1 MAKKGRA
8 KGEKP
13 EALISAL
20 QAANEDLRSKLTDI
34 QIELHQEKCKVTKL
48 EREKVQEGKRIREQE
63 QHRHTVTL
71 TEQRARWH
79 EEKLKELA
87 TLRES
92 LTRQHEQELARTAKI
107 KEGEI
112 QRLRTALSALRD
124 GSGEKV
130 RTALTLEAREEAR
143 RFFDQE
149 RVKLLQEIAELKSSK
164 RQTDE
169 ALNTMIIAD
178 KMKAGDLRTE
188 HQAHQEQIS
197 KIKWD
202 CERDIRRLVDEIK
215 SKDRTIFSLEKELE
229 TATGFVQKLQLQK
242 DALDEQL
249 FLVKEAEC
257 NLGSPKRGD
266 PRPCWRW
273 SGALWE
279 SGKETRLVESTNAHA
294 NPQDMRRNQK
304 RMSELKATIR
314 KLEDRNTILVDER
327 NELLKR
333 IREAEKQCKPLLEKN
348 KLLSK
353 KNDEL
358 SQSLQRMEDKLK
370 SITKENL
377 EMKEKITSHPPLKK
391 LKSLNDLDQA
401 SDDQEIEFLKLQ
413 VLEQQSMIDE
423 LTRDREKLL
432 RKKRHKRS
440 RPIKRHIVV
449 DTFYGYDEESMDSE
463 TSSVASLRMDR
474 TPATPD
480 EDLAEGLAAEESE
493 LRFKQLT
500 REYQALQRAYAIL
513 QEQKGGVLDAE
524 MEAKAH
530 EQLQADVQ
538 RYKAKIEDLEN
549 ELALK
554 GQVEKLDNE
563 NGKLQQELQDSKDQN
578 ELLEFRILELE
589 ERERRSPPF
598 TLQIHPFAEG
608 VSALQIYCIK
618 EGVKDVCIP
627 DLIKLLDILGDNGNL
642 RNEEQVAIIQ
652 ASTVLSLAE
661 KWIQQIEGTEAAL
674 HQKMMDLELEME
686 MFCKQK
692 GYLEEELDYRKQAL
706 DQAYMQIQE
715 LEATLYNALQQ
726 DKVIKYGEPLDELQ
740 KDELRTAVEK
750 LRRQMLRK
758 SREYDCQV
766 LQERMELLHQAH
778 QRIRDL
784 EDKTDI
790 QRRQIKDLE
799 EKDLMQ
805 PGAVACNCSR
815 PVVLTQGTRHD
826 HVFTASTATATEQNP
841 QTSFFLTL
849 SVCLSLVPHT
859 LWEIRSETDALRTHT
874 LTHILSQE
882 LWVLTQGLL
891 VSGKLTTSGNTS
903 NDDHWRIQRPEK
915 VVE

>member
-1 MAKKGRA
+1 MAKKGRS

-13 EALISAL
+13 EVLISAL

-34 QIELHQEKCKVTKL
+34 QIELHQEKCKVSKL
-48 EREKVQEGKRIREQE
+48 EREKVQETKRIREQE
-63 QHRHTVTL
+63 QHRHTAAL
-71 TEQRARWH
+71 TDLRAKWH
-79 EEKLKELA
+79 EEKQKELQA
-87 TLRES
+87 LREA
-92 LTRQHEQELARTAKI
+92 LVRQHEQELARTAKI
-107 KEGEI
+107 KDGEN
-112 QRLRTALSALRD
+112 QKLKAALGALRD

-143 RFFDQE
+143 RFFDSE
-149 RVKLLQEIAELKSSK
+149 RVKLLQEIAELKATK
-164 RQTDE
+164 KQTDE
-169 ALNTMIIAD
+169 ALSNMIQAD

-188 HQAHQEQIS
+188 HQIHQEQIS

-215 SKDRTIFSLEKELE
+215 AKDRTIFSLEKELE
-229 TATGFVQKLQLQK
+229 TATGFLQKLQLQK

-257 NLGSPKRGD
+257 NLGSPKREIPGRAGD
-266 PRPCWRW
+266 
-273 SGALWE
+273 GAE
-279 SGKETRLVESTNAHA
+279 HCGS
-294 NPQDMRRNQK
+294 PDMRRNQR
-304 RMSELKATIR
+304 RMAELNSTIR
-314 KLEDRNTILVDER
+314 KLEDRNSLLVDER

-333 IREAEKQCKPLLEKN
+333 VRESEKQYKPLLEKN
-348 KLLSK
+348 RLLSRR
-353 KNDEL
+353 NDEL
-358 SQSLQRMEDKLK
+358 TQSLQRQEDKLK
-370 SITKENL
+370 TLTKENL
-377 EMKEKITSHPPLKK
+377 EMKEKIGSHPPLKK
-391 LKSLNDLDQA
+391 LRSLNDLDQA
-401 SDDQEIEFLKLQ
+401 HDEQEIEFLKLQ
-413 VLEQQSMIDE
+413 VLEQQNMIDE

-432 RKKRHKRS
+432 RRKRHKRSS

-449 DTFYGYDEESMDSE
+449 DTFFGYDEESMDSE
-463 TSSVASLRMDR
+463 SSSVASFRMDR

-480 EDLAEGLAAEESE
+480 EDLDEGLAAEESE
-493 LRFKQLT
+493 LRFRQLT
-500 REYQALQRAYAIL
+500 REYQALQRAYALL
-513 QEQKGGVLDAE
+513 QEQKGGILDAE

-530 EQLQADVQ
+530 EQLQADTL
-538 RYKAKIEDLEN
+538 RYKAKIEDLEK
-549 ELALK
+549 ELTLK
-554 GQVEKLDNE
+554 GQDSRWVEDKQLFIRRNQELLEKIEKLEADLSR
-563 NGKLQQELQDSKDQN
+563 LQQELQDSKDQN

-598 TLQIHPFAEG
+598 NLQIHPFSEG
-608 VSALQIYCIK
+608 VSALQIYCMK

-726 DKVIKYGEPLDELQ
+726 DTVIKYGEPLSDKQ
-740 KDELRTAVEK
+740 KDELRMAVDK

-790 QRRQIKDLE
+790 QKRQIKDLE
-799 EKDLMQ
+799 EKFLF
-805 PGAVACNCSR
+805 
-815 PVVLTQGTRHD
+815 L
-826 HVFTASTATATEQNP
+826 FL
-841 QTSFFLTL
+841 FF
-849 SVCLSLVPHT
+849 SLAFI
-859 LWEIRSETDALRTHT
+859 LW
-874 LTHILSQE
+874 
-882 LWVLTQGLL
+882 
-891 VSGKLTTSGNTS
+891 
-903 NDDHWRIQRPEK
+903 P
-915 VVE
+915 

>member
-63 QHRHTVTL
+63 QHRHTVML

-87 TLRES
+87 ALRES

-143 RFFDQE
+143 RFFDHE
-149 RVKLLQEIAELKSSK
+149 RVKLLQEIVELKSSK
-164 RQTDE
+164 RQKDE
-169 ALNTMIIAD
+169 ALNTIILAD
-178 KMKAGDLRTE
+178 KMKAGDLRSE

-202 CERDIRRLVDEIK
+202 SERDVRRLVDEIK
-215 SKDRTIFSLEKELE
+215 AKDRTIFALEKELE
-229 TATGFVQKLQLQK
+229 TATGFVQKLMLQK
-242 DALDEQL
+242 DVLDEQL

-257 NLGSPKRGD
+257 NLGSPKREIPGRAGD
-266 PRPCWRW
+266 
-273 SGALWE
+273 GAE
-279 SGKETRLVESTNAHA
+279 HCGS
-294 NPQDMRRNQK
+294 PDMRRNQK

-314 KLEDRNTILVDER
+314 KLEDRNSILVDER

-333 IREAEKQCKPLLEKN
+333 VRETEKQCKPLLEKN

-358 SQSLQRMEDKLK
+358 SHSLQRTEDKLK

-480 EDLAEGLAAEESE
+480 EDLDEGLAAEESE

-500 REYQALQRAYAIL
+500 REYQALQRAYALL

-554 GQVEKLDNE
+554 GQVKQHLCNIIRIFSQMTFFLMFLRQVEKSENE

-589 ERERRSPPF
+589 EKRKRAFASDVKGISQYNKVIFPVLDVRSLNYYADVICEMQCK
-598 TLQIHPFAEG
+598 TDALIIIIYDMTVDLQ
-608 VSALQIYCIK
+608 
-618 EGVKDVCIP
+618 
-627 DLIKLLDILGDNGNL
+627 
-642 RNEEQVAIIQ
+642 
-652 ASTVLSLAE
+652 
-661 KWIQQIEGTEAAL
+661 
-674 HQKMMDLELEME
+674 E

-740 KDELRTAVEK
+740 KDELRAAVEK

-799 EKDLMQ
+799 EKVRLIYSIS
-805 PGAVACNCSR
+805 GASPIFCSDMDSSGCNDSR
-815 PVVLTQGTRHD
+815 CISGCFVLVV
-826 HVFTASTATATEQNP
+826 
-841 QTSFFLTL
+841 
-849 SVCLSLVPHT
+849 
-859 LWEIRSETDALRTHT
+859 
-874 LTHILSQE
+874 
-882 LWVLTQGLL
+882 
-891 VSGKLTTSGNTS
+891 
-903 NDDHWRIQRPEK
+903 
-915 VVE
+915 

>member
-1 MAKKGRA
+1 MAKKGRS

-13 EALISAL
+13 EVVISAL

-34 QIELHQEKCKVTKL
+34 QIELHQEKCKVSKL
-48 EREKVQEGKRIREQE
+48 EREKVQETKRVREQE
-63 QHRHTVTL
+63 QHRHTATL
-71 TEQRARWH
+71 TDLRAKWH
-79 EEKLKELA
+79 EEKQKELQA
-87 TLRES
+87 LREA
-92 LTRQHEQELARTAKI
+92 LVRQHEQELARNAKI
-107 KEGEI
+107 KDGEN
-112 QRLRTALSALRD
+112 QKLKAALSALRD

-143 RFFDQE
+143 RFFDSE
-149 RVKLLQEIAELKSSK
+149 RVKLVQEINELKSTK
-164 RQTDE
+164 KQTDE
-169 ALNTMIIAD
+169 ALSNMIQAD

-188 HQAHQEQIS
+188 HQIHQEQIS

-215 SKDRTIFSLEKELE
+215 AKDRTIFSLERELE
-229 TATGFVQKLQLQK
+229 TAAGFLQKLQLQK

-257 NLGSPKRGD
+257 NLGSPKREIPGRAGD
-266 PRPCWRW
+266 
-273 SGALWE
+273 GAE
-279 SGKETRLVESTNAHA
+279 HCGS
-294 NPQDMRRNQK
+294 PDMRRNQ
-304 RMSELKATIR
+304 RRIGELNSTIR
-314 KLEDRNTILVDER
+314 KLEDRNSLLVDER

-333 IREAEKQCKPLLEKN
+333 VRESEKQYKPLLEKN
-348 KLLSK
+348 KLLSRR
-353 KNDEL
+353 NDEL
-358 SQSLQRMEDKLK
+358 TQSLQRQEEKLK
-370 SITKENL
+370 VLTRENL
-377 EMKEKITSHPPLKK
+377 EMKEKISSHPPLKK
-391 LKSLNDLDQA
+391 LRSLNDLDQA
-401 SDDQEIEFLKLQ
+401 HDEQEIEFLKLQ
-413 VLEQQSMIDE
+413 VLEQQNMIDE

-432 RKKRHKRS
+432 RRKRHKRSS

-449 DTFYGYDEESMDSE
+449 DTFFGYDEESMDSE
-463 TSSVASLRMDR
+463 SSSVASFRMDR

-480 EDLAEGLAAEESE
+480 EDLDEGLAAEESE
-493 LRFKQLT
+493 LRFRQLT
-500 REYQALQRAYAIL
+500 REYQALQRAYALL
-513 QEQKGGVLDAE
+513 QEQKGGILDAE
-524 MEAKAH
+524 MEAKAQ
-530 EQLQADVQ
+530 EQIQADIL
-538 RYKAKIEDLEN
+538 RYKAKIEDLEK
-549 ELALK
+549 ELTLK
-554 GQVEKLDNE
+554 GQDSKWVEEKQLFIRRNQELLEKIEKLEADLSR
-563 NGKLQQELQDSKDQN
+563 LQQELQDSKDQS

-598 TLQIHPFAEG
+598 NLQIHPFSEG
-608 VSALQIYCIK
+608 VSALQIYCMK

-715 LEATLYNALQQ
+715 LEATLYNSMQQ
-726 DKVIKYGEPLDELQ
+726 ETVIKYGEPLSDKQ
-740 KDELRTAVEK
+740 KDELRMAVEK

-790 QRRQIKDLE
+790 QKRQIKDLE
-799 EKDLMQ
+799 EKFLF
-805 PGAVACNCSR
+805 
-815 PVVLTQGTRHD
+815 L
-826 HVFTASTATATEQNP
+826 FL
-841 QTSFFLTL
+841 FF
-849 SVCLSLVPHT
+849 SLAFI
-859 LWEIRSETDALRTHT
+859 LW
-874 LTHILSQE
+874 
-882 LWVLTQGLL
+882 
-891 VSGKLTTSGNTS
+891 
-903 NDDHWRIQRPEK
+903 P
-915 VVE
+915 

>member
-1 MAKKGRA
+1 MAKKGRT

-34 QIELHQEKCKVTKL
+34 QIELHQEKCKVSKL
-48 EREKVQEGKRIREQE
+48 ERDKVQEVKRVREQE
-63 QHRHTVTL
+63 QHRHTAML
-71 TEQRARWH
+71 TEQRAKWH
-79 EEKLKELA
+79 EEKQKELQA
-87 TLRES
+87 LREN
-92 LTRQHEQELARTAKI
+92 LTRQHEQELARHAKI
-107 KEGEI
+107 KDQEN
-112 QRLRTALSALRD
+112 QRLKAALSAMRD

-130 RTALTLEAREEAR
+130 RTALTLEAKEDAR

-164 RQTDE
+164 KQTDE
-169 ALNTMIIAD
+169 ALSNMIQAD
-178 KMKAGDLRTE
+178 KMKAGDLRVE
-188 HQAHQEQIS
+188 HQQHQEQIS

-202 CERDIRRLVDEIK
+202 SERDIRRLVDEIK
-215 SKDRTIFSLEKELE
+215 SKDRAIFSLEKELE
-229 TATGFVQKLQLQK
+229 STTGFLQKLQLQK

-257 NLGSPKRGD
+257 GLGSPKREIPGRAGD
-266 PRPCWRW
+266 
-273 SGALWE
+273 GAEHCGSPDL
-279 SGKETRLVESTNAHA
+279 
-294 NPQDMRRNQK
+294 RRNQR
-304 RMSELKATIR
+304 RMSELNSTIR
-314 KLEDRNTILVDER
+314 KLEDRNSLLVDER

-333 IREAEKQCKPLLEKN
+333 VRESEKQCKPLLDKN

-353 KNDEL
+353 RNDDL
-358 SQSLQRMEDKLK
+358 TQTIQKL
-370 SITKENL
+370 E
-377 EMKEKITSHPPLKK
+377 EK
-391 LKSLNDLDQA
+391 LKSLVKENH
-401 SDDQEIEFLKLQ
+401 E
-413 VLEQQSMIDE
+413 M
-423 LTRDREKLL
+423 DREKLL

-440 RPIKRHIVV
+440 SRPIKRHIVV
-449 DTFYGYDEESMDSE
+449 DTFFGYDEESMDSE
-463 TSSVASLRMDR
+463 TSSVASFRMDR

-480 EDLAEGLAAEESE
+480 EDLEEGLSTEESE
-493 LRFKQLT
+493 LRFRQLT
-500 REYQALQRAYAIL
+500 REYQALQRAYALL
-513 QEQKGGVLDAE
+513 QEQKGGILDAE
-524 MEAKAH
+524 MEAKAQ
-530 EQLQADVQ
+530 EQLQGDVL
-538 RYKAKIEDLEN
+538 RYKAKIEDLEK
-549 ELALK
+549 ELTLK
-554 GQVEKLDNE
+554 GQDSKWVEEKQLFLRRNQE
-563 NGKLQQELQDSKDQN
+563 LLEKVELNFLCVFPIIIQLQWKSWTLSAVGCSMKLQDSKDQN
-578 ELLEFRILELE
+578 ELLEFRVFELE

-598 TLQIHPFAEG
+598 NHLRMHPFSEG
-608 VSALQIYCIK
+608 VSALQIYCMK

-674 HQKMMDLELEME
+674 HQKMMDLEIEME

-758 SREYDCQV
+758 SREYDCQI

-784 EDKTDI
+784 EDKTEI

-799 EKDLMQ
+799 EKFLF
-805 PGAVACNCSR
+805 
-815 PVVLTQGTRHD
+815 L
-826 HVFTASTATATEQNP
+826 FL
-841 QTSFFLTL
+841 FF
-849 SVCLSLVPHT
+849 SLAFI
-859 LWEIRSETDALRTHT
+859 LW
-874 LTHILSQE
+874 
-882 LWVLTQGLL
+882 
-891 VSGKLTTSGNTS
+891 
-903 NDDHWRIQRPEK
+903 P
-915 VVE
+915 

>member
-1 MAKKGRA
+1 MAKKGRS

-13 EALISAL
+13 EVLISAL

-34 QIELHQEKCKVTKL
+34 QIELHQEKCKVSKL
-48 EREKVQEGKRIREQE
+48 EREKVQETKRIREQE
-63 QHRHTVTL
+63 QHRHTAAL
-71 TEQRARWH
+71 TDLRAKWH
-79 EEKLKELA
+79 EEKQKELQA
-87 TLRES
+87 LREA
-92 LTRQHEQELARTAKI
+92 LVRQHEQELARTAKI
-107 KEGEI
+107 KDGEN
-112 QRLRTALSALRD
+112 QKLKAALGALRD

-143 RFFDQE
+143 RFFDSE
-149 RVKLLQEIAELKSSK
+149 RVKLLQEIAELKSTK
-164 RQTDE
+164 KQTDE
-169 ALNTMIIAD
+169 ALSNMIQAD

-188 HQAHQEQIS
+188 HQIHQEQIS

-215 SKDRTIFSLEKELE
+215 AKDRTIFSLEKELE
-229 TATGFVQKLQLQK
+229 TATGFLQKLQLQK

-257 NLGSPKRGD
+257 NLGSPKREIPGRAGD
-266 PRPCWRW
+266 
-273 SGALWE
+273 GAE
-279 SGKETRLVESTNAHA
+279 HCGS
-294 NPQDMRRNQK
+294 PDMRRNQR
-304 RMSELKATIR
+304 RMAELNSTIR
-314 KLEDRNTILVDER
+314 KLEDRNSLLVDER

-333 IREAEKQCKPLLEKN
+333 VRESEKQYKPLLEKN
-348 KLLSK
+348 RLLSRR
-353 KNDEL
+353 NDEL
-358 SQSLQRMEDKLK
+358 TQSLQRQEDKLK
-370 SITKENL
+370 TLTKENL
-377 EMKEKITSHPPLKK
+377 EMKEKIGSHPPLKK
-391 LKSLNDLDQA
+391 LRSLNDLDQA
-401 SDDQEIEFLKLQ
+401 HDEQEIEFLKLQ
-413 VLEQQSMIDE
+413 VLEQQNMIDE

-432 RKKRHKRS
+432 RRKRHKRSS

-449 DTFYGYDEESMDSE
+449 DTFFGYDEESMDSE
-463 TSSVASLRMDR
+463 SSSVASFRMDR

-480 EDLAEGLAAEESE
+480 EDLDEGLAAEESE
-493 LRFKQLT
+493 LRFRQLT
-500 REYQALQRAYAIL
+500 REYQALQRAYALL
-513 QEQKGGVLDAE
+513 QEQKGGILDAE

-530 EQLQADVQ
+530 EQLQADTL
-538 RYKAKIEDLEN
+538 RYKAKIEDLEK
-549 ELALK
+549 ELTLK
-554 GQVEKLDNE
+554 GQDSRWVEDKQLFIRRNQELLEKIEKLE
-563 NGKLQQELQDSKDQN
+563 AELSRLQQELQDSKDQN

-598 TLQIHPFAEG
+598 NLQIHPFSEG
-608 VSALQIYCIK
+608 VSALQIYCMK

-726 DKVIKYGEPLDELQ
+726 DTVIKYGEPLSDKQ
-740 KDELRTAVEK
+740 KDELRMAVDK

-790 QRRQIKDLE
+790 QKRQIKDLE
-799 EKDLMQ
+799 EKFLF
-805 PGAVACNCSR
+805 
-815 PVVLTQGTRHD
+815 L
-826 HVFTASTATATEQNP
+826 FL
-841 QTSFFLTL
+841 FF
-849 SVCLSLVPHT
+849 SLAFI
-859 LWEIRSETDALRTHT
+859 LW
-874 LTHILSQE
+874 
-882 LWVLTQGLL
+882 
-891 VSGKLTTSGNTS
+891 
-903 NDDHWRIQRPEK
+903 P
-915 VVE
+915 

>member
-1 MAKKGRA
+1 MAKKGRT

-34 QIELHQEKCKVTKL
+34 QIELHQEKCKVSKL
-48 EREKVQEGKRIREQE
+48 ERDKVQEVKRVREQE
-63 QHRHTVTL
+63 QHRHTAML
-71 TEQRARWH
+71 TEQRAKWH
-79 EEKLKELA
+79 EDKQKELQA
-87 TLRES
+87 LREN
-92 LTRQHEQELARTAKI
+92 LTRQHEQELARHAKI
-107 KEGEI
+107 KDQEN
-112 QRLRTALSALRD
+112 QRLKAALNAMRD

-130 RTALTLEAREEAR
+130 RTALTLEAKEEAR

-149 RVKLLQEIAELKSSK
+149 RVKLLQEIAELKNVK
-164 RQTDE
+164 KQTDE
-169 ALNTMIIAD
+169 ALSNMIQAD
-178 KMKAGDLRTE
+178 KMKAGDLRVE
-188 HQAHQEQIS
+188 HQQHQEQIS

-215 SKDRTIFSLEKELE
+215 SKDRTIFALEKELE
-229 TATGFVQKLQLQK
+229 STSGFLQKLQLQK

-257 NLGSPKRGD
+257 GLGSPKREIPGRAGD
-266 PRPCWRW
+266 
-273 SGALWE
+273 GAEHCGSPDL
-279 SGKETRLVESTNAHA
+279 
-294 NPQDMRRNQK
+294 RRNQ
-304 RMSELKATIR
+304 RRLAELNSTIR
-314 KLEDRNTILVDER
+314 KLEDRNSLLVDER

-333 IREAEKQCKPLLEKN
+333 VRESEKQCKPLLDKN
-348 KLLSK
+348 KLMSK
-353 KNDEL
+353 RNDDLTQTIQKLE
-358 SQSLQRMEDKLK
+358 EKLK
-370 SITKENL
+370 SLAKENL
-377 EMKEKITSHPPLKK
+377 EMKERISSHPPLKK

-401 SDDQEIEFLKLQ
+401 HDDQEIAFLKLQ

-440 RPIKRHIVV
+440 SRPIKRHIVV
-449 DTFYGYDEESMDSE
+449 DTFFGYDEESMDSE
-463 TSSVASLRMDR
+463 TSSVASFRMDR

-480 EDLAEGLAAEESE
+480 EDLDEVGTSNEESE
-493 LRFKQLT
+493 LRFRQLT
-500 REYQALQRAYAIL
+500 REYQALQRAYALL
-513 QEQKGGVLDAE
+513 QEQKGGILDAE
-524 MEAKAH
+524 MEAKAQ
-530 EQLQADVQ
+530 EQLQADVL

-549 ELALK
+549 ELTLK
-554 GQVEKLDNE
+554 GQVGCMNGGTWTYVEKLESDSSR
-563 NGKLQQELQDSKDQN
+563 LQQELQDSRDQN

-598 TLQIHPFAEG
+598 NHLRMHPFSEG
-608 VSALQIYCIK
+608 VSALQIYCMK

-674 HQKMMDLELEME
+674 HQKMMDLEIEME

-726 DKVIKYGEPLDELQ
+726 DKYGEPLDELQ
-740 KDELRTAVEK
+740 RDELRTAVEK

-758 SREYDCQV
+758 SREYDCQI

-784 EDKTDI
+784 EDKTEI

-799 EKDLMQ
+799 EKFLF
-805 PGAVACNCSR
+805 
-815 PVVLTQGTRHD
+815 L
-826 HVFTASTATATEQNP
+826 FL
-841 QTSFFLTL
+841 FF
-849 SVCLSLVPHT
+849 SLAFI
-859 LWEIRSETDALRTHT
+859 LW
-874 LTHILSQE
+874 
-882 LWVLTQGLL
+882 
-891 VSGKLTTSGNTS
+891 
-903 NDDHWRIQRPEK
+903 P
-915 VVE
+915 

>member
-34 QIELHQEKCKVTKL
+34 QIELHQEKCKVSKL
-48 EREKVQEGKRIREQE
+48 ERDKVQEVKRVREQE
-63 QHRHTVTL
+63 QHRHTAML
-71 TEQRARWH
+71 TEQRAKWH
-79 EEKLKELA
+79 EEKQKELQA
-87 TLRES
+87 LREN
-92 LTRQHEQELARTAKI
+92 LTRQHEQELARHAKI
-107 KEGEI
+107 KDQEN
-112 QRLRTALSALRD
+112 QRLKTALSAIRD

-130 RTALTLEAREEAR
+130 RTALTLEAKEDAR

-164 RQTDE
+164 KQTDE
-169 ALNTMIIAD
+169 ALSNMIQAD
-178 KMKAGDLRTE
+178 KMKAGDLRVE
-188 HQAHQEQIS
+188 HQQHQEQIS

-215 SKDRTIFSLEKELE
+215 AKDRTIFSLEKEME
-229 TATGFVQKLQLQK
+229 STTGFLQKLQLQK

-257 NLGSPKRGD
+257 GAGSPKREIPGRVGD
-266 PRPCWRW
+266 
-273 SGALWE
+273 GAEHCGSPDL
-279 SGKETRLVESTNAHA
+279 
-294 NPQDMRRNQK
+294 RRNQ
-304 RMSELKATIR
+304 RRVAELNSTIR
-314 KLEDRNTILVDER
+314 KLEDRNSILVDER

-333 IREAEKQCKPLLEKN
+333 VRESEKQCKPLLDKN
-348 KLLSK
+348 KILSK
-353 KNDEL
+353 RNDDL
-358 SQSLQRMEDKLK
+358 MLTIQKLEEK
-370 SITKENL
+370 ARNLAKENL
-377 EMKEKITSHPPLKK
+377 EMKEKISSHPPLKK
-391 LKSLNDLDQA
+391 PKSLNDLDQA
-401 SDDQEIEFLKLQ
+401 HDDQEIAFLKLQ
-413 VLEQQSMIDE
+413 VLEQQNMIDE
-423 LTRDREKLL
+423 LARDREKLL

-440 RPIKRHIVV
+440 SRPIKRHIVV
-449 DTFYGYDEESMDSE
+449 DTFFGYDEESMDSE
-463 TSSVASLRMDR
+463 TSSVASFRMDR

-480 EDLAEGLAAEESE
+480 EDLDEGLANEESE
-493 LRFKQLT
+493 LRFRQLT
-500 REYQALQRAYAIL
+500 REYQALQRAYALL
-513 QEQKGGVLDAE
+513 QEQKGGILDAE
-524 MEAKAH
+524 MEAKAQ
-530 EQLQADVQ
+530 EQLQADIL
-538 RYKAKIEDLEN
+538 RYKAKIEDLER
-549 ELALK
+549 ELTTK
-554 GQVEKLDNE
+554 GQVEKVETECSRAL
-563 NGKLQQELQDSKDQN
+563 QELQDSKDQN

-598 TLQIHPFAEG
+598 NHLRMHPFSEG
-608 VSALQIYCIK
+608 VSALQIYCMK

-674 HQKMMDLELEME
+674 HQKMMDLEIEME

-740 KDELRTAVEK
+740 RDELRTAVEK

-758 SREYDCQV
+758 SREYDCQI

-784 EDKTDI
+784 EDKTEI

-799 EKDLMQ
+799 EKFLF
-805 PGAVACNCSR
+805 
-815 PVVLTQGTRHD
+815 L
-826 HVFTASTATATEQNP
+826 FL
-841 QTSFFLTL
+841 FF
-849 SVCLSLVPHT
+849 SLAFI
-859 LWEIRSETDALRTHT
+859 LW
-874 LTHILSQE
+874 
-882 LWVLTQGLL
+882 
-891 VSGKLTTSGNTS
+891 
-903 NDDHWRIQRPEK
+903 P
-915 VVE
+915 

>member
-1 MAKKGRA
+1 MAKKGRT

-34 QIELHQEKCKVTKL
+34 QIELHQEKCKVSKL
-48 EREKVQEGKRIREQE
+48 ERDKVQEVKRVREQE
-63 QHRHTVTL
+63 QHRHTAML
-71 TEQRARWH
+71 TEQRAKWH
-79 EEKLKELA
+79 EEKQKEQQA
-87 TLRES
+87 LREN
-92 LTRQHEQELARTAKI
+92 LTRQHEQELARHAKI
-107 KEGEI
+107 KDQEN
-112 QRLRTALSALRD
+112 QRLKAALNAIRD

-149 RVKLLQEIAELKSSK
+149 RVKLLQEIVELKNTK
-164 RQTDE
+164 KQTDE
-169 ALNTMIIAD
+169 ALSNMIQAD
-178 KMKAGDLRTE
+178 KMKAGDLRVE
-188 HQAHQEQIS
+188 HQQHQEQIS

-202 CERDIRRLVDEIK
+202 CERDVRRLVDEIK
-215 SKDRTIFSLEKELE
+215 SKNRTIFSLEKELE
-229 TATGFVQKLQLQK
+229 STAGYLQKLQLQK

-257 NLGSPKRGD
+257 GLGSPKREIPGRAGD
-266 PRPCWRW
+266 
-273 SGALWE
+273 GAEHCGSPDL
-279 SGKETRLVESTNAHA
+279 
-294 NPQDMRRNQK
+294 RRNQ
-304 RMSELKATIR
+304 RRIAELNSTIR
-314 KLEDRNTILVDER
+314 KLEDRNSLLVDER

-333 IREAEKQCKPLLEKN
+333 VRESEKQCKPLLDKN
-348 KLLSK
+348 KLLNK
-353 KNDEL
+353 RNDDLTQNIQKLE
-358 SQSLQRMEDKLK
+358 EKLK
-370 SITKENL
+370 SLTKENL
-377 EMKEKITSHPPLKK
+377 EMKERIGSHPPLKK

-401 SDDQEIEFLKLQ
+401 HDDQEIAFLKLQ

-440 RPIKRHIVV
+440 SRPVKRHIVV
-449 DTFYGYDEESMDSE
+449 DTFFGYDEESMDSE
-463 TSSVASLRMDR
+463 SSSVASFRMDR

-480 EDLAEGLAAEESE
+480 EDMANGLANEESE
-493 LRFKQLT
+493 LRFRQLT
-500 REYQALQRAYAIL
+500 REYQALQRAYALL
-513 QEQKGGVLDAE
+513 QEQKGGILDAE

-530 EQLQADVQ
+530 EQLQSDVL
-538 RYKAKIEDLEN
+538 RYKAKIEDLEK
-549 ELALK
+549 ELTLK
-554 GQVEKLDNE
+554 GQDSKWVEEKQLFLRRNQELLEKMEKLE
-563 NGKLQQELQDSKDQN
+563 SECSRLQQELQDSRDQN

-598 TLQIHPFAEG
+598 NHLRMHPFSEG
-608 VSALQIYCIK
+608 VSALQIYCMK

-674 HQKMMDLELEME
+674 HQKMMDLEIEME

-726 DKVIKYGEPLDELQ
+726 DKVIKYGEPLNEHQ
-740 KDELRTAVEK
+740 KDELRMAVEK

-758 SREYDCQV
+758 SREYDCQI

-784 EDKTDI
+784 EDKTEI

-799 EKDLMQ
+799 EKVAFWLGDLLWDYS
-805 PGAVACNCSR
+805 VVYVLDKLKTLCRRNISDSR
-815 PVVLTQGTRHD
+815 CCWWIKPVHTS
-826 HVFTASTATATEQNP
+826 HV
-841 QTSFFLTL
+841 SFMF
-849 SVCLSLVPHT
+849 CFFPN
-859 LWEIRSETDALRTHT
+859 EIEIFR
-874 LTHILSQE
+874 ILSRT
-882 LWVLTQGLL
+882 VYFF
-891 VSGKLTTSGNTS
+891 
-903 NDDHWRIQRPEK
+903 
-915 VVE
+915 

>member
-1 MAKKGRA
+1 MAKKGRT

-34 QIELHQEKCKVTKL
+34 QIELHQEKCKVSKL
-48 EREKVQEGKRIREQE
+48 ERDKVQEVKRVREQE
-63 QHRHTVTL
+63 QHRHTAML
-71 TEQRARWH
+71 TEQRAKWH
-79 EEKLKELA
+79 EEKQKELQA
-87 TLRES
+87 LRES
-92 LTRQHEQELARTAKI
+92 LTRQHEQELARHAKI
-107 KEGEI
+107 KDQEN
-112 QRLRTALSALRD
+112 QRLKAALNAMRD

-130 RTALTLEAREEAR
+130 RTALTLEAKEDAR

-149 RVKLLQEIAELKSSK
+149 RVKLLQEIAELKNAK
-164 RQTDE
+164 KQTDE
-169 ALNTMIIAD
+169 ALSNMIQAD
-178 KMKAGDLRTE
+178 KMKAGDLRVE
-188 HQAHQEQIS
+188 HQQHQEQIS

-215 SKDRTIFSLEKELE
+215 AKDRTIFALEKELE
-229 TATGFVQKLQLQK
+229 STAGCLQKLQLQK

-257 NLGSPKRGD
+257 GLGSPKREIPGRAGD
-266 PRPCWRW
+266 
-273 SGALWE
+273 GAE
-279 SGKETRLVESTNAHA
+279 HCGS
-294 NPQDMRRNQK
+294 PDMRRNQR
-304 RMSELKATIR
+304 RMAELNSTIR
-314 KLEDRNTILVDER
+314 KLEDRNSLLVDER

-333 IREAEKQCKPLLEKN
+333 VRESEKQCKPLLDKN

-353 KNDEL
+353 RNDDLTQTIQKLE
-358 SQSLQRMEDKLK
+358 EKLK
-370 SITKENL
+370 SLLKENL
-377 EMKEKITSHPPLKK
+377 EMKEKINSHPPLKK
-391 LKSLNDLDQA
+391 PKSLNDLDQA
-401 SDDQEIEFLKLQ
+401 HDDQEIAFLKLQ
-413 VLEQQSMIDE
+413 VLEQQNMIDE

-440 RPIKRHIVV
+440 SRPIKRHIVV
-449 DTFYGYDEESMDSE
+449 DTFFGYDEESMDSE
-463 TSSVASLRMDR
+463 TSSVASFRTDR

-480 EDLAEGLAAEESE
+480 EDLDDGLANEESE
-493 LRFKQLT
+493 LRFRQLT
-500 REYQALQRAYAIL
+500 REYQALQRAYALL
-513 QEQKGGVLDAE
+513 QEQKGGLLDAE
-524 MEAKAH
+524 IEAKAH
-530 EQLQADVQ
+530 EQLQADVL
-538 RYKAKIEDLEN
+538 RYKAKIEDLEK
-549 ELALK
+549 ELTLK
-554 GQVEKLDNE
+554 GQVEKLESDCNR
-563 NGKLQQELQDSKDQN
+563 LQQELQDSKDQN

-598 TLQIHPFAEG
+598 NHLRMHPFSEG
-608 VSALQIYCIK
+608 VSALQIYCMK

-674 HQKMMDLELEME
+674 HQKMMDLEIEME

-740 KDELRTAVEK
+740 RDELRTAVEK

-758 SREYDCQV
+758 SREYDCQI

-784 EDKTDI
+784 EDKTEI

-799 EKDLMQ
+799 EKFLF
-805 PGAVACNCSR
+805 
-815 PVVLTQGTRHD
+815 L
-826 HVFTASTATATEQNP
+826 FL
-841 QTSFFLTL
+841 FF
-849 SVCLSLVPHT
+849 SLAFI
-859 LWEIRSETDALRTHT
+859 LW
-874 LTHILSQE
+874 
-882 LWVLTQGLL
+882 
-891 VSGKLTTSGNTS
+891 
-903 NDDHWRIQRPEK
+903 P
-915 VVE
+915 

>member
-87 TLRES
+87 ALRDS

-143 RFFDQE
+143 RFFDHE

-164 RQTDE
+164 RQKDE
-169 ALNTMIIAD
+169 ALNTIILAD
-178 KMKAGDLRTE
+178 KMKAGDLRSE

-202 CERDIRRLVDEIK
+202 SERDIRRLVDEIK
-215 SKDRTIFSLEKELE
+215 AKDRTIFALEKELE
-229 TATGFVQKLQLQK
+229 TATGFVQKLMLQK
-242 DALDEQL
+242 DVLDEQL

-257 NLGSPKRGD
+257 NLGSPKREIPGRAGD
-266 PRPCWRW
+266 
-273 SGALWE
+273 GAE
-279 SGKETRLVESTNAHA
+279 HCGS
-294 NPQDMRRNQK
+294 PDMRRNQK

-314 KLEDRNTILVDER
+314 KLEDRNSILVDER

-333 IREAEKQCKPLLEKN
+333 VRETEKQCKPLLEKN

-358 SQSLQRMEDKLK
+358 SHSLQRTEDKLK

-401 SDDQEIEFLKLQ
+401 NDDQEIEFLKLQ

-480 EDLAEGLAAEESE
+480 EDLDEGLAAEESE

-500 REYQALQRAYAIL
+500 REYQALQRAYALL

-554 GQVEKLDNE
+554 GQVEKSENE

-598 TLQIHPFAEG
+598 TLQIHPFSEG

-740 KDELRTAVEK
+740 KDELRAAVEK

-799 EKDLMQ
+799 EKFLF
-805 PGAVACNCSR
+805 
-815 PVVLTQGTRHD
+815 L
-826 HVFTASTATATEQNP
+826 FL
-841 QTSFFLTL
+841 FF
-849 SVCLSLVPHT
+849 SLAFI
-859 LWEIRSETDALRTHT
+859 LW
-874 LTHILSQE
+874 
-882 LWVLTQGLL
+882 
-891 VSGKLTTSGNTS
+891 
-903 NDDHWRIQRPEK
+903 P
-915 VVE
+915 

>member
-1 MAKKGRA
+1 MAKKGRP

-34 QIELHQEKCKVTKL
+34 QIELHQEKCKVNKL
-48 EREKVQEGKRIREQE
+48 ERDKVQESKRIREQE
-63 QHRHTVTL
+63 QHRHTAAL

-87 TLRES
+87 ALRES

-107 KEGEI
+107 KDGEI

-143 RFFDQE
+143 RFFDHE
-149 RVKLLQEIAELKSSK
+149 RVKLVQEIAELKASK

-169 ALNTMIIAD
+169 ALSTMIQAD

-202 CERDIRRLVDEIK
+202 CERDIRRLVSSE
-215 SKDRTIFSLEKELE
+215 
-229 TATGFVQKLQLQK
+229 
-242 DALDEQL
+242 
-249 FLVKEAEC
+249 
-257 NLGSPKRGD
+257 
-266 PRPCWRW
+266 
-273 SGALWE
+273 
-279 SGKETRLVESTNAHA
+279 
-294 NPQDMRRNQK
+294 DMRRNQ
-304 RMSELKATIR
+304 RRIAELNSSIR
-314 KLEDRNTILVDER
+314 KLEDRNALLVEER

-333 IREAEKQCKPLLEKN
+333 VRETEKQCKPLLEKN
-348 KLLSK
+348 KLLNK

-358 SQSLQRMEDKLK
+358 TQSLQRVEEKLK
-370 SITKENL
+370 SLTKENL
-377 EMKEKITSHPPLKK
+377 EMVS
-391 LKSLNDLDQA
+391 SLNDLDQA
-401 SDDQEIEFLKLQ
+401 QDDQEIEFLKLQ

-423 LTRDREKLL
+423 LTRVSRKLEKLL

-449 DTFYGYDEESMDSE
+449 DTFFGYDEESMDSE

-480 EDLAEGLAAEESE
+480 EDLDEGLAAEESE
-493 LRFKQLT
+493 LRFRQLT
-500 REYQALQRAYAIL
+500 REYQALQRAYALL

-530 EQLQADVQ
+530 EQLHADVQ
-538 RYKAKIEDLEN
+538 RYKAKIEDLEK
-549 ELALK
+549 ELTLK
-554 GQVEKLDNE
+554 GQVSCSHSKPTVVHKYTKNDQLFISVEKIDGE
-563 NGKLQQELQDSKDQN
+563 NARLQQELQDSKDQN

-598 TLQIHPFAEG
+598 TLTIHPFSEG

-726 DKVIKYGEPLDELQ
+726 DKVIKYGEPLSELQ
-740 KDELRTAVEK
+740 RDELRTAVEK

-766 LQERMELLHQAH
+766 LQERMELLHQA
-778 QRIRDL
+778 QQVPAL
-784 EDKTDI
+784 NNI
-790 QRRQIKDLE
+790 QNLVLYLNSGDQFSMQINYQE
-799 EKDLMQ
+799 
-805 PGAVACNCSR
+805 G
-815 PVVLTQGTRHD
+815 
-826 HVFTASTATATEQNP
+826 TAS
-841 QTSFFLTL
+841 
-849 SVCLSLVPHT
+849 
-859 LWEIRSETDALRTHT
+859 R
-874 LTHILSQE
+874 
-882 LWVLTQGLL
+882 
-891 VSGKLTTSGNTS
+891 
-903 NDDHWRIQRPEK
+903 
-915 VVE
+915 